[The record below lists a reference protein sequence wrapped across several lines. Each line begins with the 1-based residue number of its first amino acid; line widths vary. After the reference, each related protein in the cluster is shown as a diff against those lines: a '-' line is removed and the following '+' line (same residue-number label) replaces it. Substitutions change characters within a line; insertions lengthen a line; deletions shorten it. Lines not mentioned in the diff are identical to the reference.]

1 VKYENDWIDN
11 FSEEE
16 MSDLDMVF
24 DMNFYI
30 PPKKRE
36 PVKIKITGIKKAT
49 PSVPGPEDI

>member
-1 VKYENDWIDN
+1 MKYENDWIDN